1 MEVIFM
7 DALFEIAK
15 DILPVIITGIIT
27 FLITKYTYNNNR
39 PLDKLEI
46 AYNRVYYPLYK
57 LVNNQNND
65 NEIDTIIEKAKFY
78 IDKYNKYIDKSTI
91 RTFNSLCKC
100 ETITK
105 KRDSFRIFKDNI
117 YDKNSHLRRRL
128 GYLEPSILQLY
139 TYSSKSEK
147 STIRIL
153 LYLLLL
159 DLCLSVI
166 GITNNMVQL
175 VCAWVAIILVIIIIF
190 ELICNFIRFLYYR
203 FKR

>member
-1 MEVIFM
+1 M

-65 NEIDTIIEKAKFY
+65 NEIDSIIEKAKFY

-128 GYLEPSILQLY
+128 GYLEPNILQIY
-139 TYSSKSEK
+139 TYSSRSEK

-153 LYLLLL
+153 VEIMFIYLSMFSSSFFIGEIQLFLI
-159 DLCLSVI
+159 CLAFIVF
-166 GITNNMVQL
+166 
-175 VCAWVAIILVIIIIF
+175 IILII
-190 ELICNFIRFLYYR
+190 ELICKFIMFLYYS